1 MSRRM
6 FAVIAL
12 TLALLLALASAGHAQ
27 GPTLPGLQLSSLPPA
42 PWQSGDSVWAAGAA
56 EEEPIFLEIPIE
68 SDTFVASRYPY
79 DWMEFNR
86 EEVLFFGADADLG
99 HLRTLLR
106 WNIPDRWSLAPGGTF
121 VGAAVYLPISGQEPA
136 ADLKTS
142 AYLIPSWYDE
152 FTVNWNTQPGVSQP
166 PLLQFTIG
174 PQLGWYWFSVTD
186 LVSDA
191 WNHGNHSLA
200 VELRGPETGV
210 NGYKGMWAR
219 DAGGGDKPAPVLV
232 IAYMP
237 DRTPPTCAINP
248 LPLVSASPIQLY
260 AQCSDNSS
268 YVGNAQL
275 QVRQGGGAWQ
285 PVPEFSPWSISEG
298 YPFQFAGA
306 VGGQTYEFRL
316 RAADSAG
323 NVSPWTPDG
332 SAVTTVEATL
342 PQITDIDE
350 ISWMRTVWTGTGS
363 QRYPSYNMFD
373 PGPVSSGI
381 ARTERAYVDEADL
394 IWRTTNEWS
403 EMVLQVGHRYTLY
416 ARAVDSAQN
425 VGAWTK
431 VSTVTAY
438 VREIAG
444 RVIDVSERP
453 VAGLPLRLT
462 PAALNAVAT
471 DAEGRYQAYLGST
484 GAHALSAVFPGYV
497 LTGGATGLAAG
508 DQDVTDL
515 AHTLVSTQN
524 LIANGGFTQPLAG
537 AWLTQGAPVLL
548 QPRGIVNG
556 NVALRMGAT
565 PEDLLLDQVTENNGC
580 IAAAPDGSLH
590 LAWVA
595 RAEGYAPTMLRYTSQ
610 PAGARTW
617 QPAQELG
624 EASSGGWDATKPACH
639 LAAGADGRLH
649 LVSLQLDGT
658 WVYRFKL
665 PGGGWSDPERIPLQS
680 ARFMD
685 LAAGPSGGAH
695 FILLTN
701 SQQGY
706 MDALYY
712 LTRYATGGWST
723 PVRLPRYQDRTDQLQ
738 DAALW
743 FGPDRRR
750 HVVYTEHGPYAR
762 QVGYTESAD
771 GQTWSAPLL
780 LTEGEPNNTTQVD
793 IVQAP
798 GGDLYAFWLQYVD
811 RLQLYYARKTA
822 AGWGAAQRLDAP
834 GRPEGVGGFSIAID
848 SAGRWLVML
857 HPDFCSYDYGTE
869 TLFGG
874 GGPGNLTRTLTLPCS
889 SLSAQLTSAGGVTA
903 LLRSTRMNTT
913 GGLSP
918 VLGVLNL
925 SAQAP
930 LMKPL
935 AVSQQVVI
943 PDGMAAPTLD
953 WRAAVRCLDT
963 TECSGVLRVELT
975 DPLGGVHALGEVN
988 ADWIEARTL
997 TPAPADL
1004 SAWRGQRV
1012 TITFRF
1018 EPYSRQDSWAWL
1030 DDVRLG
1036 GVPLD
1041 LGVALARSSPLPAA
1055 GQPVSFAL
1063 TARDHRGG
1071 VQSATV
1077 EVTWPPGSTL
1087 VSASVQPTASAPGMA
1102 QFAVPLQGGEPEN
1115 PITFTLRVPAE
1126 APRSTVT
1133 VAAQLGEP
1141 FAANDYTPADNRAE
1155 LTLIVN
1161 GVPQWLPLL
1170 IR

>member
-1 MSRRM
+1 MSRRI
-6 FAVIAL
+6 FAVMAL
-12 TLALLLALASAGHAQ
+12 ALALLLALASAGHAQ
-27 GPTLPGLQLSSLPPA
+27 GPTLPVFEPSSLPPA
-42 PWQSGDSVWAAGAA
+42 PWRSGDGVWAAGAA
-56 EEEPIFLEIPIE
+56 EEEPEFLEVPIE

-106 WNIPDRWSLAPGGTF
+106 WNIPDRWSLPPNSIF
-121 VGAAVYLPISGQEPA
+121 VGAAIYLPISGQEPA

-152 FTVNWNTQPGVSQP
+152 FTVNWNTQPGVNQP

-186 LVSDA
+186 QVADA
-191 WNHGNHSLA
+191 WRQGNYSLA
-200 VELRGPETGV
+200 VQLRGPETGG

-219 DAGGGDKPAPVLV
+219 EAGGGDKPAPVLV
-232 IAYMP
+232 IAYTP
-237 DRTPPTCAINP
+237 DRTPPTCAITP

-260 AQCSDNSS
+260 AQCSDNST
-268 YVGNAQL
+268 YIGNAQL

-285 PVPEFSPWSISEG
+285 PVPEFSPWSISAG
-298 YPFQFAGA
+298 YSFEFARA
-306 VGGQTYEFRL
+306 MGGQTYEFRL

-332 SAVTTVEATL
+332 SAVTTVEAIL

-416 ARAVDSAQN
+416 ARAVDRAQN

-438 VREIAG
+438 AREIAG
-444 RVIDVSERP
+444 RVNDVSERP

-471 DAEGRYQAYLGST
+471 DAEGRYQAYLGSVE
-484 GAHALSAVFPGYV
+484 AHALSAVFPGYM
-497 LTGGATGLAAG
+497 LTGGATDLAAG

-515 AHTLVSTQN
+515 AHILVSTQN

-595 RAEGYAPTMLRYTSQ
+595 RAEGYAPTMLRYTWQ

-617 QPAQELG
+617 QPLLELG
-624 EASSGGWDATKPACH
+624 EANSDAWDATKPACH

-658 WVYRFKL
+658 WVYRSKL
-665 PGGGWSDPERIPLQS
+665 PGSGWSDPEPIPLQS

-695 FILLTN
+695 LILTSDFEN
-701 SQQGY
+701 Y
-706 MDALYY
+706 ADAVYY
-712 LTRYATGGWST
+712 LMRYTTGGWST
-723 PVRLPRYQDRTDQLQ
+723 PVRLPRYQDRTDRLQ
-738 DAALW
+738 DAAFW
-743 FGPDRRR
+743 FSPDRKR
-750 HVVYTEHGPYAR
+750 HVVYTEHGAYAR
-762 QVGYTESAD
+762 QVSYTESAD
-771 GQTWSAPLL
+771 GQTWSAPIL

-811 RLQLYYARKTA
+811 RLRLFYARKTA

-834 GRPEGVGGFSIAID
+834 GGPEGVGGFSIAID
-848 SAGRWLVML
+848 SAGRWLVLL
-857 HPDFCSYDYGTE
+857 HPDFCSYDYGAE
-869 TLFGG
+869 TLFEGA
-874 GGPGNLTRTLTLPCS
+874 GPGYLARTLTLPCS
-889 SLSAQLTSAGGVTA
+889 SPSAQLTSAGGVTA

-930 LMKPL
+930 PTKPL

-963 TECSGVLRVELT
+963 TECTGVLRIELT
-975 DPLGGVHALGEVN
+975 DPLGGVHALGEAN
-988 ADWIEARTL
+988 ADWIEARTP
-997 TPAPADL
+997 TPASADL

-1018 EPYSRQDSWAWL
+1018 EPYARQDSWAWL

-1041 LGVALARSSPLPAA
+1041 LGVALARSSPLPSA

-1077 EVTWPPGSTL
+1077 EVTWPLGWTL
-1087 VSASVQPTASAPGMA
+1087 VSASVQPAASAPGMA

-1133 VAAQLGEP
+1133 VAAQLGAP

-1170 IR
+1170 VR